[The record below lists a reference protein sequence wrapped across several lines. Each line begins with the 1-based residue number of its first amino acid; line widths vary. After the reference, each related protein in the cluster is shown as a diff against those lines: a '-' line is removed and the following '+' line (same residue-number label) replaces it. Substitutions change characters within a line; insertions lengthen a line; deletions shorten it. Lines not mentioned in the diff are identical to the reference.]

1 MELKELL
8 IHELENL
15 GPVRFSN
22 SFGWICIY
30 TGKNMFG
37 GYKVIDDNILLLF
50 LILSP
55 EGFKKSLGEN
65 FTKFDFG
72 KTWAETEI
80 SGEDDLGRISKFII
94 DAFEFTKVRRDKKL
108 KLKL

>member
-1 MELKELL
+1 MELKDLL
-8 IHELENL
+8 IQELESL

-37 GYKVIDDNILLLF
+37 GIKAIDNNILLLF

-55 EGFKKSLGEN
+55 EGFKKSLKEN
-65 FTKFDFG
+65 FEKFEFG
-72 KTWAETEI
+72 KTWAQTEI
-80 SGEDDLGRISKFII
+80 SGEDDLPRV
-94 DAFEFTKVRRDKKL
+94 FEFIKDGFDYAQKRRALKK
-108 KLKL
+108 